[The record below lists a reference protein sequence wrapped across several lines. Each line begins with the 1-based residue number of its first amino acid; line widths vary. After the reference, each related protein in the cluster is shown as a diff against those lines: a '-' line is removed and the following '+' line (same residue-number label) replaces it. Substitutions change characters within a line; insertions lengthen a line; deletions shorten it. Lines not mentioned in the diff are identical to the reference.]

1 MKKLVTILSLFS
13 LVFTSRQLRSQTVP
27 SQLSINLYN
36 DTVVLPFEAS
46 LSVPFNDLSDSSI
59 AHFYHQ
65 LSQTA
70 YQPLIA
76 ALTNYRN
83 SHSLNDWLYYQLIRK
98 TANVISPKVQ
108 NYHRYTLYKWF
119 LLSQSGYDAG
129 VRMISHNR
137 LLFYVQSNDSIYNIP
152 YQLVGGKQYVC
163 LNYHDYGSINF
174 EKEKA
179 FQQLIR
185 VPGANQAF
193 SYRVNQLPLF
203 TNASYVSKQLNFSY
217 GGKDY
222 NFKIKINPVVK
233 DIFANY
239 PVVDFESCFN
249 IPLSSETYQTLI
261 PDLKAVVSKMDERS
275 GIDYLMHFTRYA
287 FAFEKDADNFG
298 KEKRLAPEETL
309 LYEYSDCEDRSALF
323 FYLVKELY
331 NLPMITLLYP
341 EHVTIAIQ
349 FSNPGGKT
357 IVYKGRQ
364 YTVCEPTPQSEDL
377 KIGQLP
383 TSLRKAA
390 YDVGYEYNPTQKR
403 D

>member
-1 MKKLVTILSLFS
+1 MQPLHIA
-13 LVFTSRQLRSQTVP
+13 
-27 SQLSINLYN
+27 LYN
-36 DTVVLPFEAS
+36 DTVILPFNAS
-46 LSVPFNDLSDSSI
+46 VAIPFDTLSGSSVQD
-59 AHFYHQ
+59 FYQQ
-65 LSQTA
+65 LSQA
-70 YQPLIA
+70 DCQPLIA
-76 ALTNYRN
+76 ALSNYKT

-98 TANVISPKVQ
+98 TANTISPKAQ

-129 VRMISHNR
+129 VRVISKNR

-163 LNYHDYGSINF
+163 LNYHDYGNVNF
-174 EKEKA
+174 EQEKEH
-179 FQQLIR
+179 QQLIR
-185 VPGANQAF
+185 VPYANQAF
-193 SYRVNQLPLF
+193 SYRVSQLPLF
-203 TNASYVSKQLNFSY
+203 TNTSYISKQLHFSY
-217 GGKDY
+217 GGKEYD
-222 NFKIKINPVVK
+222 FKIKINPVVK

-261 PDLKAVVSKMDERS
+261 PDLKAATSKMDERS

-309 LYEYSDCEDRSALF
+309 LYEYSDCEDRAALF

-341 EHVTIAIQ
+341 EHVTVAIQ
-349 FSNPGGKT
+349 FSKSSGKT
-357 IVYKGRQ
+357 IAYKGRQ

-383 TSLRKAA
+383 VSLRKAA
-390 YDVGYEYNPTQKR
+390 YDVGYEYNPK
-403 D
+403 